1 MMNTNKKTQNA
12 NASTTENNSSVF
24 DKDEVFEF
32 IDNGVREKNLDWDRK
47 EVYKR
52 LKKLAEKGDSYG
64 QDLLGLLL
72 SVGYGCEANPSEA
85 FKWFTKAA
93 EQGLA
98 NAQHALGL
106 HYYHGCVVQKN
117 YEKAAYWL
125 EKAAD
130 QGHEDAEA
138 LLITVK
144 FAQYFNSIS

>member
-1 MMNTNKKTQNA
+1 MMNTSKKTQNT

-32 IDNGVREKNLDWDRK
+32 IDNGVRKKNLDWDRN
-47 EVYKR
+47 EVYQH

>member
-1 MMNTNKKTQNA
+1 MMKTYKKNQNT

-138 LLITVK
+138 LLITAK
-144 FAQYFNSIS
+144 FALYFNSIS